1 VVGAAAAVE
10 EATPETLAGVAVA
23 LMLVKA
29 AVLRQA
35 MVVRLLVVEAVK
47 LQRNLRPHQWRLRQM
62 LQPRHLRLTKPQQ
75 TILLVSGQLRWPQR
89 QKHKEQQKHN
99 RPQPQA

>member
-1 VVGAAAAVE
+1 VVGAEAVVAA
-10 EATPETLAGVAVA
+10 ATPETLAGVVVA

-35 MVVRLLVVEAVK
+35 MVVRLLVEEAVK
-47 LQRNLRPHQWRLRQM
+47 LQRNLRPHQWRLRPM
-62 LQPRHLRLTKPQQ
+62 LQPRNLRLTKLPQ

-89 QKHKEQQKHN
+89 QKHKEQQRHSK
-99 RPQPQA
+99 PQPQA